1 MNSIAIIGMA
11 CRYAEAH
18 TPSQLWENVL
28 AQRRA
33 FRRIPRVRLNL
44 ADYSPENQA
53 DDHIA
58 ATAAAVLYDYEF
70 DRSRFHVSQDTF
82 IATDLTHWLALDVA
96 SQAIADAKLRD
107 AGAKQR
113 ERTAVYVGNSLT
125 GEFSRANLMRL
136 RWPYVRRVLAAAF
149 QENGSI
155 PPGEMDE
162 LVSRI
167 EALYKAPFP
176 ATNEESLAGG
186 GQRALL

>member
-82 IATDLTHWLALDVA
+82 IATDLTHWLALELGFA
-96 SQAIADAKLRD
+96 GNCRRQTARCRREATGAHGRLR
-107 AGAKQR
+107 
-113 ERTAVYVGNSLT
+113 
-125 GEFSRANLMRL
+125 GEFT
-136 RWPYVRRVLAAAF
+136 YRRIL
-149 QENGSI
+149 
-155 PPGEMDE
+155 P
-162 LVSRI
+162 R
-167 EALYKAPFP
+167 
-176 ATNEESLAGG
+176 
-186 GQRALL
+186 